1 MTSKRVE
8 VTASTTSTTY
18 TDVSP
23 PSYAIV
29 KTIASLENVRIEE
42 LPPLYDYVCPEA
54 LDALVRS
61 GNSSLDITFR
71 IMTYSVSVTG
81 SGLVSITPR

>member
-1 MTSKRVE
+1 MTSSPVE
-8 VTASTTSTTY
+8 VARSTTY

-29 KTIASLENVRIEE
+29 KTIAALETVRIED

-54 LDALVRS
+54 LDALVRT
-61 GNSSLDITFR
+61 GNSSLEITFS
-71 IMTYSVSVTG
+71 ILTYSVSVTG
-81 SGLVSITPR
+81 SGTVSITQAR